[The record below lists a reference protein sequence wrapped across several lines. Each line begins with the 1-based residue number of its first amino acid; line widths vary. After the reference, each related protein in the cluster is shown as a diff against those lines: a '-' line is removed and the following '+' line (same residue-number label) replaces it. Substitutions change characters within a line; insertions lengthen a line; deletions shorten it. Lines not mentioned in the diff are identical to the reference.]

1 MKKILIILLAL
12 ILPFSLIGCK
22 SPSEMAGEKMAEK
35 ILESTMGAKVDIDGD
50 KATFKLDDGSELEL
64 GGNEWP
70 TDKLAKDIPKLDGNV
85 TYVANSDVMCMIV
98 VEKISSGEFEKY
110 LEKVKNAGYTNN
122 EVSFSDSYTKTYIA
136 DNGKDITF
144 QLTYML
150 ENEEVTITVGKGEN

>member
-1 MKKILIILLAL
+1 MKKFLAL
-12 ILPFSLIGCK
+12 FLTFTLAFSLVGCK

-35 ILESTMGAKVDIDGD
+35 ILESAMGAKVDIDGE
-50 KATFKLDDGSELEL
+50 KVTFETEDGVELAF

-150 ENEEVTITVGKGEN
+150 ENEESTITVGKGEN